1 MFVQSVDGSYLHFST
16 VKMTILWNNIQ
27 FAVFVR
33 FQSIYWI
40 RIELITVI
48 IRSLNKQCMERSNDC
63 KAKQLSDITAKT
75 AVNAG
80 RSVRRF
86 FHVQCASHISKR
98 YCNKNTQPQFNSTH
112 IHRKQHTR
120 RTFFLSERK
129 LNNWLKKVR
138 FFFQIINVIF
148 CDFILQWKRVKK
160 REIKTGSRYRT

>member
-75 AVNAG
+75 AVNAD

-98 YCNKNTQPQFNSTH
+98 YCNKKNPATIQ
-112 IHRKQHTR
+112 QHTHTPKTAR
-120 RTFFLSERK
+120 KTYFFLSERE
-129 LNNWLKKVR
+129 LNNWLKKKVR
-138 FFFQIINVIF
+138 YFFPDN
-148 CDFILQWKRVKK
+148 
-160 REIKTGSRYRT
+160 

>member
-1 MFVQSVDGSYLHFST
+1 MPPKLKKMTYKFQLSINRQLVFVQSVDGLYLHFST
-16 VKMTILWNNIQ
+16 VKMTILWKNIQ

-63 KAKQLSDITAKT
+63 KAKQLSDITAET

-86 FHVQCASHISKR
+86 FHVQCASHISKK
-98 YCNKNTQPQFNSTH
+98 YCNKKTQPQFNSTH
-112 IHRKQHTR
+112 IHRKQHAR
-120 RTFFLSERK
+120 RNFFYLNENWTTDLRK
-129 LNNWLKKVR
+129 YD
-138 FFFQIINVIF
+138 FFPDN
-148 CDFILQWKRVKK
+148 
-160 REIKTGSRYRT
+160 